1 MFKNLFGGGS
11 RSGDDAGDHTVE
23 DLIVLERYPEA
34 EARLR
39 SRLKEHPDDLHAHL
53 KLGEV
58 LAAMGQYPRAVDCY
72 LHVADEYGRDGF
84 YDRAIALLG
93 TAKKFAPLDG
103 NLADKHE
110 GYRLAKAMEASRRL
124 AIEGL
129 KAGPSGTTA
138 ALIVERLWHH
148 LAPSPLARNLPP
160 EELRRLFRAM
170 TLVRFDE
177 GTVLARAGSED
188 ERLFFL
194 VDGVVRAGLPGRAK
208 AEAIRDFG
216 AGDVIGER
224 ALLER
229 APWPATYTAVETVRA
244 LVLDRAGLE
253 QALVGNPDPRGFLTA
268 LRMQHNDK
276 DVIKFLERL
285 GRGAS

>member
-11 RSGDDAGDHTVE
+11 RPSEDSGDHSLE

-39 SRLKEHPDDLHAHL
+39 ARLKAQPDDLHAHL

-58 LAAMGQYPRAVDCY
+58 HAAMGQYPRAVDCY
-72 LHVADEYGRDGF
+72 LHVADEYARDGF

-93 TAKKFAPLDG
+93 PARKFAPLDS
-103 NLADKHE
+103 NLADKQE
-110 GYRLAKAMEASRRL
+110 SYRLAKAMEASRRL

-129 KAGPSGTTA
+129 KAGSAGTTA

-170 TLVRFDE
+170 TLEKYDE
-177 GTVLARAGSED
+177 GTVLAEAGGEN

-194 VDGVVRAGLPGRAK
+194 VEGVVRAGLPGRGK

-216 AGDVIGER
+216 AGDVLGER
-224 ALLER
+224 ALLKR
-229 APWPATYTAVETVRA
+229 SPWPATYTVVEPARA
-244 LVLDRAGLE
+244 LVLNRGGLE

-285 GRGAS
+285 GIEAP